1 MSLSYKWVAELL
13 LLSAIWGSS
22 FLFMHLTSP
31 EINPMALTFIRCVIA
46 TAILGAIVYAT
57 EKQNLKQMIRY
68 WPILTLLGITNTA
81 LPFSIWGYVTE
92 YLESGTMGVINA
104 TAPMFGALIAW
115 FWLKDPLRISAVFGM
130 FLGLVG
136 VGILLIMPQD
146 NLTIE
151 PVSVLMGLFACF
163 SYGIAACLS
172 RAKATGMSPMTVAAG
187 SQLYAAIVLL
197 PFTIAVWP
205 EQVPSTAAIAST
217 LFLGV
222 ACSGLAF
229 YLYYKL
235 IAEQGVA
242 RALAN
247 MYLIPLF
254 AVLWGALFL
263 GEILALRTLI
273 GGILILTGV
282 AFTTGYFSFERKNST
297 DTLM

>member
-1 MSLSYKWVAELL
+1 MPTQFKWIAELM
-13 LLSAIWGSS
+13 LLSAVWGSS
-22 FLFMHLTSP
+22 FLFMHIASP
-31 EINPMALTFIRCVIA
+31 EIDPMALTFVRCVIA
-46 TAILGAIVYAT
+46 TLILGTIVYT
-57 EKQNLKQMIRY
+57 TDKHSLRSMLRY
-68 WPILTLLGITNTA
+68 WPMLTLLGITNTA

-92 YLESGTMGVINA
+92 HLESGTMGIINA

-115 FWLKDPLRISAVFGM
+115 VWLKEALKLSVIFGM
-130 FLGLVG
+130 LLGLGG
-136 VGILLIMPQD
+136 VTILLILPQD
-146 NLTIE
+146 SLTIE
-151 PVSVLMGLFACF
+151 PIPVLMGLFACF
-163 SYGIAACLS
+163 NYGIAACLS
-172 RAKATGMSPMTVAAG
+172 RAKAAGLTPMQVATG

-205 EQVPSTAAIAST
+205 EQMPSTAAIAST

-254 AVLWGALFL
+254 AILWGALFL
-263 GEILALRTLI
+263 DEVLAMRTLI
-273 GGILILTGV
+273 GGALVLIGV
-282 AFTTGYFSFERKNST
+282 AFTTGYFSFQRKNSLET
-297 DTLM
+297 SV